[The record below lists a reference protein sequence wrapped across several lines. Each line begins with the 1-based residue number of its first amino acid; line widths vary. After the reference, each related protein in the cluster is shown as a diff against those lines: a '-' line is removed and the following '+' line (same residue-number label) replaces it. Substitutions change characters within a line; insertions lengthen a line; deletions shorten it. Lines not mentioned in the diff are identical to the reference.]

1 MKYTLF
7 YYRFEQEKFQSLLKD
22 LLEGLQS
29 RIVQW
34 VEFENLMQQLV
45 SWHNDTEK
53 KLQNYTEKG
62 TLEEKTQQY
71 NKFQVNMIIG

>member
-1 MKYTLF
+1 MLN
-7 YYRFEQEKFQSLLKD
+7 D
-22 LLEGLQS
+22 LLDGLQS

-34 VEFENLMQQLV
+34 VEFENLIHQLA

-53 KLQNYTEKG
+53 KIQNYSNKG

-71 NKFQVNMIIG
+71 NKFQVYILYLIYTKEKY